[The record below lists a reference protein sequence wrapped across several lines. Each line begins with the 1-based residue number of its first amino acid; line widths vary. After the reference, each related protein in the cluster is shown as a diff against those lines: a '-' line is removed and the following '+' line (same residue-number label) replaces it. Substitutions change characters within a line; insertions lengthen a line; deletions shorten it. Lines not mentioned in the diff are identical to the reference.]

1 MDIKNASMALLQA
14 TQSNVSKKD
23 VTKSSTKDSFENV
36 LRQEADQANQ
46 TNQADKTQTSQKD
59 QSNKTQD
66 KVQDSKEDAAEGQN
80 GQTEVVKDA
89 VTQFANTEILAA
101 MLFNRNDVNAAMQAL
116 QQNQTSV
123 QMSATTETA
132 AIQTVVQENGMSQM
146 AEGTQQMTQTLPQ
159 QTLQQSV
166 VQTSQETND
175 AANTANKTNTTNMVN
190 MTNVETQQQSAV
202 QSDTLTAKTQ
212 QSLQEV
218 GKQDSTQQNV
228 QSPIQKD
235 VVIEKA
241 DDSQSSTEDLSM
253 LLQTKQQTAEGD
265 VIHVKVSDVVSVS
278 KGDVPEQLADKILMR
293 ADNEFELQLTP
304 ESLGKVQIKVSFAE
318 GETHVS
324 IFCANAKAMETLM
337 DNRNGL
343 ISVLENRTGQ
353 NVTVQVQVQ
362 EDKDLLQQQ
371 NQEQQQQREQ
381 SAQEQKKNQQQKQDD
396 SMDFLQQLRLGLV

>member
-66 KVQDSKEDAAEGQN
+66 KVQDSKEDAAQGQN

-218 GKQDSTQQNV
+218 GKQDSTQKNV

-381 SAQEQKKNQQQKQDD
+381 SAQEQKKNQQHKQDD